1 MGRETMH
8 HIHLKRLPQAALAAA
23 VLAGFTVLPAHA
35 VDFKG
40 KTIEWII
47 PFKEGGGSD
56 KWARVYVPFL
66 GKALP
71 GSPTVVV
78 KYMPGGGSTTGANY
92 FAQRARPDGLTILGT
107 SASTQFPY
115 LLGDRKVRYQ
125 YKDWKIILASPTGG
139 VVYVSPK
146 LGVKSPK
153 DLAKL
158 KGQTLLYGSQG
169 ATSLDLVP
177 LLSFEMMGLNVKPVF
192 GMRGRGPARLAFERG
207 ELNLDYQTT
216 SAYLANVTPL
226 VKEGK
231 AIPLFSWGALDEN
244 GKLVRDPTV
253 PDLPHFVEAFE
264 MMNGKKPTG
273 DSWNA
278 WRGFFTAGFA
288 TQKMLFLP
296 KGTKQDIVEAYQ
308 AAFAKI
314 FKDPAFLKASRKRLG
329 VYPQVTG
336 KPAQVA
342 LKEAIDVD
350 PKALTWVRTWLV
362 DRFKVKL
369 K

>member
-1 MGRETMH
+1 MKTNIGRQIAT
-8 HIHLKRLPQAALAAA
+8 LACALAVGAIAGAA
-23 VLAGFTVLPAHA
+23 PAHA

-47 PFKEGGGSD
+47 PFREGGGSD
-56 KWARVYVPFL
+56 KWARAYLPYL
-66 GKALP
+66 GKNLP
-71 GSPTVVV
+71 GNPTVVV
-78 KYMPGGGSTTGANY
+78 KYMPGGGSTTGSNF

-115 LLGDRKVRYQ
+115 LLGDKKVRYE
-125 YKDWKIILASPTGG
+125 YKDWKIVLASPTGG

-146 LGVKSPK
+146 LGIKSAK
-153 DLAKL
+153 ELANL
-158 KGQTLLYGSQG
+158 KGQSLLYGSQG

-192 GMRGRGPARLAFERG
+192 GMTGRGPGRLAFERG

-216 SAYLANVTPL
+216 SAYLSSVVPL

-231 AIPLFSWGALDEN
+231 AVPLFSWGTLDDN

-253 PDLPHFVEAFE
+253 PDLPHFAEAFE
-264 MMNGKKPTG
+264 MMNGKKPEG

-278 WRGFFTAGFA
+278 WRAFFTAGFA

-296 KGTKQDIVEAYQ
+296 KGTKQDIVDAYVSALQ
-308 AAFAKI
+308 KI
-314 FKDPAFLKASRKRLG
+314 IKDPAFQKGAKKSLG
-329 VYPQVTG
+329 EYQQMTG
-336 KPAQVA
+336 KPAQIA
-342 LKEAIDVD
+342 LKETVDVD
-350 PKALTWVRTWLV
+350 PKAREWVKKWLV
-362 DRFKVKL
+362 DRYKVKL

>member
-1 MGRETMH
+1 MDYS
-8 HIHLKRLPQAALAAA
+8 HIGRLPLTALAAVVA
-23 VLAGFTVLPAHA
+23 GSVFSAPALAI
-35 VDFKG
+35 DFKG

-92 FAQRARPDGLTILGT
+92 FAQRARPDGLTLLGT
-107 SASTQFPY
+107 SASTQFPF
-115 LLGDRKVRYQ
+115 LLGDRKVRYN
-125 YKDWKIILASPTGG
+125 YKDWKIVLASPTGG
-139 VVYVSPK
+139 VVYASPK
-146 LGVKSPK
+146 LGVKTAK

-158 KGQTLLYGSQG
+158 KDQKMLYGSQG

-177 LLSFEMMGLNVKPVF
+177 LFSFEMMGLNVKPVF

-231 AIPLFSWGALDEN
+231 AIPLFSWGALDDN

-253 PDLPHFVEAFE
+253 PDLPHFAEAFE
-264 MMNGKKPTG
+264 LMNGKKPSG
-273 DSWNA
+273 DAWNA
-278 WRGFFTAGFA
+278 WRAFFTAGFA

-296 KGTKQDIVEAYQ
+296 KGTKQDIVDAYV
-308 AAFAKI
+308 AAFRKI
-314 FKDPAFLKASRKRLG
+314 IADPAFKKAARKRLG
-329 VYPQVTG
+329 VYTQMTG
-336 KPAQVA
+336 KPAQIA
-342 LKEAIDVD
+342 LKEAIDVED
-350 PKALTWVRTWLV
+350 KALAYVRTWLV
-362 DRFKVKL
+362 DRFQVKL

>member
-1 MGRETMH
+1 MTHKLLH
-8 HIHLKRLPQAALAAA
+8 HLPRAAIAAALLGTFNAA
-23 VLAGFTVLPAHA
+23 PALA

-78 KYMPGGGSTTGANY
+78 KYMPGGGSTTGANF
-92 FAQRARPDGLTILGT
+92 FAQRSRPDGLTILGT

-115 LLGDRKVRYQ
+115 LLGDKKVRYQ
-125 YKDWKIILASPTGG
+125 YKDWKIVLASPTGG
-139 VVYVSPK
+139 VVYVSPA
-146 LGVKSPK
+146 LGIKTTK

-158 KGQTLLYGSQG
+158 KGQKLLYGSQG

-177 LLSFEMMGLNVKPVF
+177 LLSFQMMGLNVKPVF

-216 SAYLANVTPL
+216 SAYLANVMPL

-231 AIPLFSWGALDEN
+231 AIPLFSWGALDDN

-264 MMNGKKPTG
+264 AMNGKKPTG

-278 WRGFFTAGFA
+278 WRAFFTAGFA

-296 KGTKQDIVEAYQ
+296 KGTKQDIVDAYVG
-308 AAFAKI
+308 AFKKI
-314 FKDPAFLKASRKRLG
+314 FADPAFQKASTKRLG

-336 KPAQVA
+336 KPAQIA

-350 PKALTWVRTWLV
+350 PKALTYVRSWLV
-362 DRFKVKL
+362 DTYKVKL
-369 K
+369 NK